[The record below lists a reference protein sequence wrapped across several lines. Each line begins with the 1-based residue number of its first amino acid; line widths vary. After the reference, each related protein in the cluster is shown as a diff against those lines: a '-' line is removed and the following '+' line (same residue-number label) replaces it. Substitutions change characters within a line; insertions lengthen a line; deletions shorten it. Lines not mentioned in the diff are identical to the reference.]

1 MRKFNKNKYVFS
13 KSAGFLSI
21 GEGGDKKRK
30 EQIAL
35 FRKEVYLYEVYI
47 NKLSLVKTSYEIR
60 NVLLNISFFI
70 IENGHILNNLYKKKR
85 LNVSLLSSE
94 CMIKREFIHKYKEYI
109 IFYTILFANPKYK
122 LIQNYFRIIQLEE
135 NNKDTNLKM
144 SEKNEEIKKG
154 IAIKV
159 SDRTV
164 SILTSTGEI
173 IRSKKEDATVG
184 NEHEIREN
192 KFLKKNKVK
201 LLIAIMLITM
211 GVAGFIK
218 IYNGS
223 TNSITVGTTSLIKME
238 TNTFDKVLKVST
250 KTEKGKEMLTD
261 IAINGES
268 LDIAILE
275 IIKYAEQNGMIPEKS
290 ILITI
295 SGEPINIKRLK
306 KTGEY
311 IYEKKISVD
320 INNSGTEHKLYT
332 IIKNQKEEENE

>member
-1 MRKFNKNKYVFS
+1 MKFVRKFNKNKYVFS

-21 GEGGDKKRK
+21 GEGGDRKRK

-47 NKLSLVKTSYEIR
+47 NKLSLIKTSYEIR
-60 NVLLNISFFI
+60 NVLLNISFYI
-70 IENGHILNNLYKKKR
+70 IENGDILNNLYKKKR

-122 LIQNYFRIIQLEE
+122 LIQNYFRIIQVEE
-135 NNKDTNLKM
+135 NTIFSV

-159 SDRTV
+159 SDKTV

-173 IRSKKEDATVG
+173 IRSKKENATVG

-201 LLIAIMLITM
+201 LLIAVMLITI
-211 GVAGFIK
+211 GIAGFIK
-218 IYNGS
+218 IYNNS

-238 TNTFDKVLKVST
+238 TNTFDKVLKVSA
-250 KTEKGKEMLTD
+250 KTEKGKEMLAN
-261 IAINGES
+261 IAVNGDS
-268 LDIAILE
+268 LDTAILE
-275 IIKYAEQNGMIPEKS
+275 IIKYAEQNEMIPEKS